1 MAGHSKWANIK
12 HKKAAVD
19 AKKGKIFTRL
29 SKEITVAA
37 KVGGGDPEG
46 NPRLRTLLEKAREA
60 NMPVE
65 NTQRAIKKGTGEL
78 PGVAYE
84 AITYEGYGPC
94 GIAVIVEC
102 LSDNKN
108 RTVADVRRVFSHK
121 GGSLGETGSVG
132 WMFEK
137 MGVVKGESNKSED
150 DLLELLLDY
159 DIDQISVNDGGFY
172 ITCDIKAL
180 DAVKNVLKSNGCKV
194 ESAEVEWVA
203 TTTVEVDEESA
214 KKVMEFLDELEELD
228 DVQNVYDNIA

>member
-60 NMPVE
+60 NMPID

-84 AITYEGYGPC
+84 SITYEGYGPC
-94 GIAVIVEC
+94 GVAIIVEC

-121 GGSLGETGSVG
+121 GGSLGETNSVS

-137 MGVVKGESNKSED
+137 KGVLKGTTTKTED
-150 DLLELLLDY
+150 ELIEALIDYTIDTISLDA
-159 DIDQISVNDGGFY
+159 NNFY
-172 ITCDIKAL
+172 ITCEIKDLELVKQELKKLGAL
-180 DAVKNVLKSNGCKV
+180 V

-203 TTTVEVDEESA
+203 KTTIDIDEESA
-214 KKVMEFLDELEELD
+214 KKVFDFIDELEELD
-228 DVQNVYDNIA
+228 DVQNVYDNIE